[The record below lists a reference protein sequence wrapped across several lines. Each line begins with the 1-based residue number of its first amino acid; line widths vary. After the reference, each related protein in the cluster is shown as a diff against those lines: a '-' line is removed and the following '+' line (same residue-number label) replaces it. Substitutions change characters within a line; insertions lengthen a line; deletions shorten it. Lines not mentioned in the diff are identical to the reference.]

1 MSKLITDAPGTIS
14 PQVVPFPEGAN
25 SSRTAA
31 IAQTNANIKQQSSLM
46 GVVNGGSKRQKYGGS
61 NAQIVV
67 PTMQVLYPEPGAAG
81 QTVNGNITSTTKLG
95 ATSNSNSVYDACIG
109 QGPSCTA
116 SVTQAQIAGSKKR
129 TNKKKSKKSNK
140 KKSKRS
146 KRRGKRTSKKRSKR
160 GGIKWGCYSG
170 GKSKK
175 TKSK

>member
-14 PQVVPFPEGAN
+14 PQVVPFPAGAN
-25 SSRTAA
+25 SARTGA
-31 IAQTNANIKQQSSLM
+31 IAQTNANIEQQSSLI
-46 GVVNGGSKRQKYGGS
+46 GVVNGGTKRKQYGGS
-61 NAQIVV
+61 NAKIVV

-116 SVTQAQIAGSKKR
+116 SVAQAQIAGSKKR
-129 TNKKKSKKSNK
+129 KR
-140 KKSKRS
+140 KSKRS
-146 KRRGKRTSKKRSKR
+146 SKRSSKRTSKRTSKKRSKR

-175 TKSK
+175 SKSK

>member
-14 PQVVPFPEGAN
+14 PQVVPFPAGAN
-25 SSRTAA
+25 SARTGA
-31 IAQTNANIKQQSSLM
+31 IAQTNANIEQQSSLI
-46 GVVNGGSKRQKYGGS
+46 GVVNGGTKRKKYGGS

-129 TNKKKSKKSNK
+129 KRSK
-140 KKSKRS
+140 KRS
-146 KRRGKRTSKKRSKR
+146 KRTSKKTSKKRSKR

-175 TKSK
+175 SKSK